1 MTHCMYA
8 CKVASVVFNF
18 CDPVDCSL
26 PGFSVLGILQARI
39 LKWVVIS
46 SVGNM
51 LSQISYAYYS
61 KLIPIL
67 KLDYYLHLS

>member
-1 MTHCMYA
+1 MPAKSLQLFLTFVTLWT
-8 CKVASVVFNF
+8 VAYQLFL
-18 CDPVDCSL
+18 SL
-26 PGFSVLGILQARI
+26 GFSRQE

-51 LSQISYAYYS
+51 LSQISYAHYS